1 MATRII
7 KQVRGHKFDVLDMID
22 YYRHLPVRTPKGD
35 ARITNINKL
44 KNEVEV
50 MTLKSPE
57 QPHSFRAEQIKLI
70 LLPFNR
76 LPNSDWQVL
85 GSLAMDDLVK
95 SFTVSKKST
104 LIEMTGK
111 DLSIAFKF
119 KPNFTVKI
127 KVDGEDWFRDAEN
140 LGWIT
145 MYLAQKGVDMFN
157 IINTQHAVSR

>member
-7 KQVRGHKFDVLDMID
+7 KNVRGHKFDLLDMID
-22 YYRHLPVRTPKGD
+22 YYRHLPIRTPKGD
-35 ARITNINKL
+35 ASITHINKL
-44 KNEVEV
+44 SNEINVR
-50 MTLKSPE
+50 TLKSPDD
-57 QPHSFRAEQIKLI
+57 FVFKAEQVKLI

-76 LPNSDWQVL
+76 LPNTDWQIL
-85 GSLAMDDLVK
+85 GSLALDGSVK
-95 SFTVSKKST
+95 SFNVSKKNE

-140 LGWIT
+140 LGWIAL
-145 MYLAQKGVDMFN
+145 YLAQKGVDMFN
-157 IINTQHAVSR
+157 IINTQYAVTR